1 MNSMKRLVQIIFLS
15 CIMTPAFAQ
24 CNWETV
30 VFDSYEY
37 QTVVPHLIPGAT
49 IHNTP
54 KSYAVYSGN
63 YSLYMN
69 MTNCNG
75 GVGTCAG
82 DTVYVRPMQVCPQMP
97 LQLSA
102 QLTTSFTG
110 GQQCNVHLT
119 VMDGNGTILNEQDSI
134 EADFYPQWTTYTT
147 GTMIPQ
153 TDTVIFIL
161 ITNVNG
167 GNGNDLSLDDFHLE
181 RCMVNAQSSYS
192 AQLAC
197 SNGGPV
203 DLFGFIPGTPDT
215 TGTWNGPSSLGG
227 GYSGTFTPFVNSNG
241 TYVYHSAPYGTNA
254 GCPQFDD
261 SVNVTVVLPPSPNLG
276 TDTTFCTG
284 TQQALNPGTNPSFT
298 YLWNDGSNQP
308 ILVVSNNN
316 PDTSIYSVTVTD
328 PNGCAA
334 TDTITVIFEICSGI
348 WEQASVI
355 TNIYPNPAGDLVHIQ
370 FSQIP
375 ESFSI
380 YDQAG
385 RQVVTNQPS
394 DSLLLLDVSTLSPGT
409 YYIRYVIDDGKE
421 GSSLLQI
428 SH

>member
-1 MNSMKRLVQIIFLS
+1 MKKLIQTILFTCILS
-15 CIMTPAFAQ
+15 PVLSQ

-37 QTVVPHLIPGAT
+37 QTVVPHLIPGST
-49 IHNTP
+49 VHNTP

-119 VMDGNGTILNEQDSI
+119 VIDGNGTILNEQDSI
-134 EADFYPQWTTYTT
+134 AADFYPLWTTYTT
-147 GTMIPQ
+147 GTIIPQ

-181 RCMVNAQSSYS
+181 RCMTSSQSSYTT
-192 AQLAC
+192 QLAC

-203 DLFGFIPGTPDT
+203 DLFGLIPGTPDT
-215 TGTWNGPSSLGG
+215 NGVWNGPSTLGG
-227 GYSGTFTPFVNSNG
+227 GYAGTFTPFSNSNG
-241 TYVYHSAPYGTNA
+241 TYVYHSTPYGTNT

-261 SVNVTVVLPPSPNLG
+261 SVNVTVVLPPNPDLG
-276 TDTTFCTG
+276 SDTTFCTG

-308 ILVVSNNN
+308 ILVVSSIN
-316 PDTSIYSVTVTD
+316 PDTSVYTVTVTD
-328 PNGCAA
+328 QNGCSE
-334 TDTITVIFEICSGI
+334 TDSITVIFEICSGV
-348 WEQASVI
+348 EDHGPA
-355 TNIYPNPAGDLVHIQ
+355 TAGIYPNPAGSIVHVQ
-370 FSQIP
+370 FSEIP
-375 ESFSI
+375 ENVI
-380 YDQAG
+380 LMDQNG
-385 RQVVTNQPS
+385 KQVLRLRPS
-394 DSLLLLDVSTLSPGT
+394 DTLLSIDVSSMPSGVYHLN
-409 YYIRYVIDDGKE
+409 YHMEGKGE

-428 SH
+428 RH